1 LAATAAFGNTRAAA
15 LARAAVADEADEIR
29 AGLLSDPPEIP
40 SKYFYDDEG
49 SRLFEEITR
58 LPEYYQT
65 RTEEAI
71 LRAAADEVV
80 ARFRPTELVE
90 LGSGAGRKTR
100 ILLDAMARAGRLRRC
115 VLFDINES
123 SLRESL
129 LSLASAYPGLQGRGV
144 AGDFA
149 VGLDAIGR
157 SRQRRLAI
165 FLGGTIGNLLPA
177 RVPAF
182 LADLSRVLSR
192 GDGFLLG
199 VDLVKDPARLHAAY
213 NDAAG
218 VTARFNRNM
227 LKVVNEAFDGDFD
240 PEGFEHVAFYDP
252 VRAWI
257 EMRLRALAPMRVRLR
272 GAGLER
278 TFAKGDE
285 IRTEIS
291 CKYTRASLQALLPGT
306 ALEIVDWLTD
316 DEELFAVA
324 VMRRDASGP
333 TTEG

>member
-1 LAATAAFGNTRAAA
+1 MAVAARHGSAVPVGETPSAAA
-15 LARAAVADEADEIR
+15 AEIR
-29 AGLLSDPPEIP
+29 AGLLADPPEIP
-40 SKYFYDDEG
+40 SKYFYDARG
-49 SRLFEEITR
+49 GRLFEEITR

-65 RTEEAI
+65 RTEETI
-71 LRAAADEVV
+71 LRATADAVV

-100 ILLDAMARAGRLRRC
+100 ILLDAMAAAGLLRRC
-115 VLFDINES
+115 VLFDINEH

-129 LSLASAYPGLQGRGV
+129 ASLASAYPGLEGRGV
-144 AGDFA
+144 AGDFSM
-149 VGLDAIGR
+149 GLHAIGR

-165 FLGGTIGNLLPA
+165 FLGGTIGNLMPS
-177 RVPAF
+177 RVPSF
-182 LADLSRVLSR
+182 LAHLSRVLSP

-218 VTARFNRNM
+218 VTAEFNRNM
-227 LKVVNEAFDGDFD
+227 LRVVNEAFDGDFD

-252 VRAWI
+252 ERAWI
-257 EMRLRALAPMRVRLR
+257 EMRLRARGPMRVRLR

-278 TFAKGDE
+278 TFAKGEE

-291 CKYTRASLQALLPGT
+291 CKYTRASLAALLPGT
-306 ALEIVDWLTD
+306 GLEIVEWLTD
-316 DEELFAVA
+316 DEDLFAVA
-324 VMRRDASGP
+324 VMRRGASGP
-333 TTEG
+333 TIGR